1 MCVCILDGKMLEN
14 KEMLHDILADTLGFP
29 DWYGRNL
36 DALHDCL
43 MDLYEE
49 TEIRVQNEN
58 DLIEHLGNYAVT
70 LLKVIAM
77 SAEENGKINFFI
89 EN

>member
-14 KEMLHDILADTLGFP
+14 KEMLHDILADALGFP

-36 DALHDCL
+36 DALYDCL
-43 MDLYEE
+43 TDIHEE
-49 TEIRVQNEN
+49 TEIRVRNEN
-58 DLIEHLGNYAVT
+58 DLIAYLGNYAVS

-77 SAEENGKINFFI
+77 AAEENGKINFVI